1 MSGNVLKRTWDDAK
15 AQARFVRAYIY
26 YKLIERYG
34 PVPIMPEEGLDVEK
48 PYDEL
53 GTPRTAWTNASTSC
67 AMNCLRAAASLP
79 ETRNKSNRIRA
90 TKGLALSIR
99 AKILILAASPLF
111 NSEDTLFII

>member
-1 MSGNVLKRTWDDAK
+1 MSGNVQSERDDAK

-53 GTPRTAWTNASTSC
+53 GTPRNTMDECVDFC
-67 AMNCLRAAASLP
+67 AMNCLRLP
-79 ETRNKSNRIRA
+79 PHCPKHVIRA
-90 TKGLALSIR
+90 I
-99 AKILILAASPLF
+99 
-111 NSEDTLFII
+111 